1 MKNNLTKILSVII
14 ASILCTSLL
23 ADELEIKS
31 KQLKLN
37 KDTEI
42 VLAEGNV
49 QISDKKNNIIF
60 SEKAEYNKKN
70 QLMRSFGET
79 DIITSEKYRIQGTD
93 IFYDNKNGIIY
104 SKFKT
109 KITDINGN
117 EIFVNM
123 FDYSITKKMFFSQG
137 NIKILDNRKNE
148 YLFSEIYIDE
158 KERKIV
164 GSNVKSFLNERTFKT
179 DEKNEPR
186 FFANSAFIEKEGS
199 TYQKGIFTTCKNR
212 GEDKCHLGQ
221 FKPKK

>member
-1 MKNNLTKILSVII
+1 
-14 ASILCTSLL
+14 
-23 ADELEIKS
+23 
-31 KQLKLN
+31 
-37 KDTEI
+37 
-42 VLAEGNV
+42 
-49 QISDKKNNIIF
+49 
-60 SEKAEYNKKN
+60 
-70 QLMRSFGET
+70 MRSFWET

-158 KERKIV
+158 KEEKIV
-164 GSNVKSFLNERTFKT
+164 GSDVKSFFNERTFKT
-179 DEKNEPR
+179 NEKNEPR
-186 FFANSAFIEKEGS
+186 FFANSAFIENEGS

-212 GEDKCHLGQ
+212 EEKISVLLVNSSQ
-221 FKPKK
+221 N

>member
-1 MKNNLTKILSVII
+1 MKNNLIKILSVII
-14 ASILCTSLL
+14 AFVMCTSLL

-117 EIFVNM
+117 DIFVNM
-123 FDYSITKKMFFSQG
+123 FDYSTTKKMFFSQG
-137 NIKILDNRKNE
+137 NIKILDNRKN
-148 YLFSEIYIDE
+148 
-158 KERKIV
+158 
-164 GSNVKSFLNERTFKT
+164 
-179 DEKNEPR
+179 
-186 FFANSAFIEKEGS
+186 
-199 TYQKGIFTTCKNR
+199 
-212 GEDKCHLGQ
+212 
-221 FKPKK
+221 

>member
-1 MKNNLTKILSVII
+1 MKNNLIKILSVII
-14 ASILCTSLL
+14 AFNLCTSLL

-70 QLMRSFGET
+70 QLMRSLGET

-93 IFYDNKNGIIY
+93 IFYDNKNSIIY

-123 FDYSITKKMFFSQG
+123 FDYSTTKKMFFSQG

-148 YLFSEIYIDE
+148 YLFSD
-158 KERKIV
+158 V
-164 GSNVKSFLNERTFKT
+164 
-179 DEKNEPR
+179 
-186 FFANSAFIEKEGS
+186 
-199 TYQKGIFTTCKNR
+199 IFT
-212 GEDKCHLGQ
+212 HL
-221 FKPKK
+221 FIYLSTAKYNILCFSSYIFILLLLFTIIK